1 MSRSIYFELSF
12 MIFMLIFIRD
22 IKSVYI
28 VTTILLVYSYLKRYF
43 DKKDI
48 FDLISIWTKHLK
60 KEKYFIKDKKITSI
74 KTKKLKSL
82 FEHVSKKEKEKSLE
96 IIVASERMEAL
107 KNQLLSIVE
116 NNEESLGLFLRD
128 IKKGIDIN
136 EETAKELMFFKEEFK
151 KLIEINITNFNEL
164 EEIGKDNIQR
174 KNKVNEN
181 IRSINFGIE
190 GTNSLANKI
199 LELEKQVPI
208 LTKSLVEVKSIVNVV
223 EKVVKKT
230 ELLSLNASI
239 EASKAGETG
248 KGFAVVAGEIINLA
262 NESRSAIVGIE
273 EYIALLNNE
282 IEGIVDIIIS
292 TKGDLGTLNENNS
305 SIVNS
310 LNSLENE
317 FDLIGKDLKSI
328 KDNSYEE
335 KEIVLK
341 VQEMLEEVYNISI
354 SGEEVFKNIGDSV
367 GKQKKDLKLLI
378 DVTSDLES
386 ATLDIKK
393 LSQDIDL
400 SQLVLNNKNIEE
412 NLKREQESLYEFS
425 KSISFDNYGQLE
437 SYLTTRKNLEA
448 IWIIDLSGNF
458 VISIPKAGINNGR
471 TRPWFYE
478 TLKNGEYKSEVYVSA
493 ISKKPCITIAT
504 CIYNNSG
511 NSEYIKGIKK
521 VEGVLAIDISLE

>member
-1 MSRSIYFELSF
+1 MRNKGNIEYICTLYSFGGERMSRSIYFELSF

-292 TKGDLGTLNENNS
+292 TKEDLGTLKENNI

-310 LNSLENE
+310 LNSLEKE

-341 VQEMLEEVYNISI
+341 VQDMLEEVYNISI

-412 NLKREQESLYEFS
+412 NLKRE
-425 KSISFDNYGQLE
+425 
-437 SYLTTRKNLEA
+437 
-448 IWIIDLSGNF
+448 
-458 VISIPKAGINNGR
+458 
-471 TRPWFYE
+471 
-478 TLKNGEYKSEVYVSA
+478 
-493 ISKKPCITIAT
+493 
-504 CIYNNSG
+504 
-511 NSEYIKGIKK
+511 
-521 VEGVLAIDISLE
+521 